1 MDYSP
6 KKIEPYWQDLWSKE
20 KSFASEKS
28 DKNLPKKYILEMFP
42 YPSGRIHMGHVRNY
56 TIGDVITRYRITKGD
71 NVLHPMGWDAF
82 GMPAENAA
90 MENKI
95 HPKEW
100 TYKNIDSMR
109 EQLKSLG
116 LAIDWD
122 REFATCDH
130 DYIKHQQTIFIDFL
144 KNDLVYR
151 KESEVNWDPVDNTV
165 LANEQVIDGLG
176 WRSGAE
182 VERRKLNQWFL
193 KISDFSDDLLD
204 GLEELDKWP
213 EKVKLMQKNWIG
225 KSTGAVFSFKVME
238 EFSKIADKIEVYTTR
253 PDTLFGASFCAVAPD
268 HEIATIISQNND
280 NALKFIEKCQ
290 KIASSEEAI
299 EKVAKEGFD
308 TGIKVQHPF
317 DKDIELPVYIANFV
331 LSSYGKGAIFGCP
344 AHDQRDLD
352 FARKYNLPVLP
363 VVCPENLN
371 KKDMVIENEAYI
383 GEGKIINSKFLD
395 ELDIDEAKKVAIN
408 KLKELKIGKKE
419 INYRLRDWGIS
430 RQRYWGCPIP
440 ILHREDGAIIPV
452 PIDELPI
459 TLPEDIDFSQP
470 GNPLEKHPTWK
481 YTTCKETGLKAIR
494 ETDTFDTFIDSS
506 WYFARFCELDNSKPI
521 NKDEANYW
529 LPVDQ
534 YIGGIE
540 HAILHLLYSRFFTRA
555 LKITGHL
562 EIKEPFD
569 GMFTQGMVCHE
580 TYSNEKG
587 DWIEPKFVRKGDNKQ
602 DAHHKDTGEKIK
614 VGPSEKMSK
623 SKKNIVDPDDI
634 IKLYGADTARWFVL
648 SDSPPDRDIFWTEAG
663 IESSNKFINKI
674 WRTILEYKEI
684 VEQKGIKN
692 TSEQVQFMKIIH
704 KGIKDITLNL
714 ETMSFNKAIANIYS
728 LIGEL
733 SKSETKE
740 KINGETASKILKHL
754 IVILSPFIPHLA
766 EESWVYAGFD
776 GLACKQSWPEFDE
789 SLTDNEDAKIVVQIN
804 GKKRGELSLPITAEE
819 KEAVEVAKNNNKI
832 KNDLAD
838 KEIKKIIYVKG
849 RILNFVV

>member
-1 MDYSP
+1 
-6 KKIEPYWQDLWSKE
+6 
-20 KSFASEKS
+20 
-28 DKNLPKKYILEMFP
+28 
-42 YPSGRIHMGHVRNY
+42 
-56 TIGDVITRYRITKGD
+56 
-71 NVLHPMGWDAF
+71 
-82 GMPAENAA
+82 
-90 MENKI
+90 
-95 HPKEW
+95 
-100 TYKNIDSMR
+100 
-109 EQLKSLG
+109 
-116 LAIDWD
+116 
-122 REFATCDH
+122 
-130 DYIKHQQTIFIDFL
+130 
-144 KNDLVYR
+144 
-151 KESEVNWDPVDNTV
+151 
-165 LANEQVIDGLG
+165 
-176 WRSGAE
+176 
-182 VERRKLNQWFL
+182 
-193 KISDFSDDLLD
+193 
-204 GLEELDKWP
+204 
-213 EKVKLMQKNWIG
+213 
-225 KSTGAVFSFKVME
+225 
-238 EFSKIADKIEVYTTR
+238 
-253 PDTLFGASFCAVAPD
+253 
-268 HEIATIISQNND
+268 
-280 NALKFIEKCQ
+280 
-290 KIASSEEAI
+290 
-299 EKVAKEGFD
+299 
-308 TGIKVQHPF
+308 
-317 DKDIELPVYIANFV
+317 
-331 LSSYGKGAIFGCP
+331 
-344 AHDQRDLD
+344 
-352 FARKYNLPVLP
+352 
-363 VVCPENLN
+363 
-371 KKDMVIENEAYI
+371 MVIENEAYI

-395 ELDIDEAKKVAIN
+395 ELDIDEAKNVAIN

-529 LPVDQ
+529 LPVDH

-684 VEQKGIKN
+684 VEQKDIKN
-692 TSEQVQFMKIIH
+692 TSEQVQFMKIIN
-704 KGIKDITLNL
+704 KGIKDITFNL

-740 KINGETASKILKHL
+740 KINGETASKILKNL
-754 IVILSPFIPHLA
+754 IVILSPFVPHLA

-832 KNDLAD
+832 KNDLAG

>member
-1 MDYSP
+1 M
-6 KKIEPYWQDLWSKE
+6 
-20 KSFASEKS
+20 
-28 DKNLPKKYILEMFP
+28 
-42 YPSGRIHMGHVRNY
+42 
-56 TIGDVITRYRITKGD
+56 
-71 NVLHPMGWDAF
+71 
-82 GMPAENAA
+82 
-90 MENKI
+90 
-95 HPKEW
+95 
-100 TYKNIDSMR
+100 
-109 EQLKSLG
+109 
-116 LAIDWD
+116 
-122 REFATCDH
+122 
-130 DYIKHQQTIFIDFL
+130 
-144 KNDLVYR
+144 
-151 KESEVNWDPVDNTV
+151 
-165 LANEQVIDGLG
+165 
-176 WRSGAE
+176 
-182 VERRKLNQWFL
+182 
-193 KISDFSDDLLD
+193 
-204 GLEELDKWP
+204 
-213 EKVKLMQKNWIG
+213 
-225 KSTGAVFSFKVME
+225 
-238 EFSKIADKIEVYTTR
+238 
-253 PDTLFGASFCAVAPD
+253 
-268 HEIATIISQNND
+268 
-280 NALKFIEKCQ
+280 
-290 KIASSEEAI
+290 
-299 EKVAKEGFD
+299 
-308 TGIKVQHPF
+308 
-317 DKDIELPVYIANFV
+317 
-331 LSSYGKGAIFGCP
+331 
-344 AHDQRDLD
+344 
-352 FARKYNLPVLP
+352 
-363 VVCPENLN
+363 
-371 KKDMVIENEAYI
+371 
-383 GEGKIINSKFLD
+383 
-395 ELDIDEAKKVAIN
+395 
-408 KLKELKIGKKE
+408 
-419 INYRLRDWGIS
+419 
-430 RQRYWGCPIP
+430 
-440 ILHREDGAIIPV
+440 
-452 PIDELPI
+452 
-459 TLPEDIDFSQP
+459 
-470 GNPLEKHPTWK
+470 
-481 YTTCKETGLKAIR
+481 
-494 ETDTFDTFIDSS
+494 
-506 WYFARFCELDNSKPI
+506 
-521 NKDEANYW
+521 
-529 LPVDQ
+529 PVDQ

-704 KGIKDITLNL
+704 KGIKDITFNL

-766 EESWVYAGFD
+766 EESWVYVGFD

-804 GKKRGELSLPITAEE
+804 GKKRGELSLLITAEE